1 MLLARSLKHYWRSH
15 LAVFLGVV
23 VTTMVLVGSLLVG
36 DVVRLS
42 LRRLAERR
50 LGRTELAVAGAGR
63 LYREALA
70 GRLQSQLADDGA
82 QPVVAP
88 VMQLKAVVALP
99 GDPSRSANVNLFGV
113 TPAFWQLGAEPASV
127 PEDGLALSERTAA
140 ALGLDAASG
149 EEVVLRVQKP
159 SWLGGDVLMSSDAR
173 SDTMINLSLEV
184 AAVVGDRQMG
194 IFSLAANQVAPL
206 NVYVPLSLLQAQG
219 DELAERC
226 NMFLLAGA
234 ADELAAERV
243 DAALAKVWQLEDVG
257 LELIAL
263 EDRGVELR
271 SKRIFLSE
279 QAVVEPLADRAHPVF
294 TYFVIALGAGE
305 REAVYSM
312 VSAVEPQLFAESD
325 GPAVPAD
332 WSPDE
337 ALINQWTADELGVG
351 VGDTI
356 SIAYWTMG
364 EMRTYVEHEQEFTVA
379 AVLPIEDLAADR
391 DLMPDFPG
399 ITGSASCR
407 EFDAPVPI
415 DFDRIEDSDNAYWME
430 YRGTPKGFI
439 RLERGRELWRN
450 RYGATTQLRFVEEGD
465 TLASVRA
472 ELRRTLAPRD
482 LGLFALDVRERAL
495 GSVSK
500 SVDLGEYFLGM
511 SSFLIGAALL
521 LTVLLFAFA
530 MEQRRREFGLLLA
543 LGFTHKRTRRQFL
556 KEAML
561 VAAGGVVLGTG
572 LGIGYTWLL
581 TDWISSGVWQA
592 AVGGV
597 QLEFAITPTRV
608 LLGAIGVWLLAVLVL
623 DRSLRRLA
631 GQQAVALL
639 RGRAGAGAVHRH
651 APGWVL
657 HLGWILVV
665 AGLALGLIGEPDPA
679 AAMRFFGSGAALL
692 VGGICLAIWWLR
704 RLGERR
710 PERQR
715 GLAGLSLANAARR
728 PGRSLTVVAVLASA
742 AFLTLAVG
750 AMYRD
755 ASFNRWERRSG
766 TGGFAFMGS
775 TSLPVLHDLDSAE
788 GRKEYGITAARF
800 ARWARSSERFDVDF
814 ADRDPFAGLGF
825 VQMRSTE
832 GDDASCLNLNRSQQP
847 RLWGVDSAEL
857 AERGAFSFGAVID
870 GGSTDPQRAWRLLQ
884 QRRTVTVER
893 GGETVEVPAV
903 PAIAESN
910 AATYAMGIGIGD
922 TIIYTDEA
930 GFELVVVL
938 VGTVTNAMLQGG
950 LLIEEDLFVDHFPSR
965 SGYTTFLV
973 DYGHHGGDELAAVQA
988 YFERRLQDVGLEL
1001 ESAAERLEQLYAMQN
1016 VYLGIFQILGALGLL
1031 LGSMGLGVIL
1041 MRNVVERQQEFALMR
1056 AVGFRERRLSWMLI
1070 LEHSGLLLAGL
1081 CIGLVSAVVAILPI
1095 VLAPGR
1101 PMAVDIIGLLLA
1113 VVLAVGLLAI
1123 VFAGRWAMSR
1133 RLIQGLRAE

>member
-1 MLLARSLKHYWRSH
+1 
-15 LAVFLGVV
+15 
-23 VTTMVLVGSLLVG
+23 
-36 DVVRLS
+36 
-42 LRRLAERR
+42 
-50 LGRTELAVAGAGR
+50 
-63 LYREALA
+63 
-70 GRLQSQLADDGA
+70 
-82 QPVVAP
+82 
-88 VMQLKAVVALP
+88 
-99 GDPSRSANVNLFGV
+99 
-113 TPAFWQLGAEPASV
+113 
-127 PEDGLALSERTAA
+127 
-140 ALGLDAASG
+140 
-149 EEVVLRVQKP
+149 
-159 SWLGGDVLMSSDAR
+159 
-173 SDTMINLSLEV
+173 
-184 AAVVGDRQMG
+184 
-194 IFSLAANQVAPL
+194 
-206 NVYVPLSLLQAQG
+206 
-219 DELAERC
+219 
-226 NMFLLAGA
+226 
-234 ADELAAERV
+234 
-243 DAALAKVWQLEDVG
+243 
-257 LELIAL
+257 
-263 EDRGVELR
+263 
-271 SKRIFLSE
+271 
-279 QAVVEPLADRAHPVF
+279 
-294 TYFVIALGAGE
+294 
-305 REAVYSM
+305 
-312 VSAVEPQLFAESD
+312 
-325 GPAVPAD
+325 
-332 WSPDE
+332 
-337 ALINQWTADELGVG
+337 
-351 VGDTI
+351 
-356 SIAYWTMG
+356 
-364 EMRTYVEHEQEFTVA
+364 VEHEQAFTVA
-379 AVLPIEDLAADR
+379 AVLPMEDLAADP

-415 DFDRIEDSDNAYWME
+415 DFDRIDDSDNVYWME
-430 YRGTPKGFI
+430 HRGTPKGFL
-439 RLERGRELWRN
+439 RLERGRELWSN
-450 RYGATTQLRFVEEGD
+450 RYGATTQLRFLDADD
-465 TLASVRA
+465 TLASVRE
-472 ELRRTLAPRD
+472 ELRRTLTPRD
-482 LGLFALDVRERAL
+482 LGLFALDVRDRSL
-495 GSVSK
+495 GSVNK

-543 LGFTHKRTRRQFL
+543 LGFTQTRTRRQFL

-561 VAAGGVVLGTG
+561 VAAGGAVLGTG

-608 LLGAIGVWLLAVLVL
+608 LLGALGVWVLAVLVL

-631 GQQAVALL
+631 RQQAVTLL
-639 RGRAGAGAVHRH
+639 RGRAGAGAVHRR
-651 APGWVL
+651 APAWVL
-657 HLGWILVV
+657 HLGWILALV
-665 AGLALGLIGEPDPA
+665 GLALALIGEPDPA

-715 GLAGLSLANAARR
+715 GLGGLSLANAARR

-766 TGGFAFMGS
+766 TGGFAFMGHS
-775 TSLPVLHDLDSAE
+775 SLPVLHDLDSEE
-788 GRKEYGITAARF
+788 GRKEYGITASRF
-800 ARWARSSERFDVDF
+800 ERWARSREQFDVEF
-814 ADRDPFAGLGF
+814 AENEDPFAGLGF
-825 VQMRSTE
+825 VQIRSTE

-847 RLWGVDSAEL
+847 RLWGVDSTEL

-870 GGSTDPQRAWRLLQ
+870 DSATEPQRAWRLLQ
-884 QRRTVTVER
+884 QRRTVSVER
-893 GGETVEVPAV
+893 GGKTVQVQAV

-922 TIIYTDEA
+922 TITYTDEA
-930 GFELVVVL
+930 GYELVVVL

-973 DYGHHGGDELAAVQA
+973 DYGHHGSDELAALAA

-1001 ESAAERLEQLYAMQN
+1001 NSAAERLEQLYAMQN

-1056 AVGFRERRLSWMLI
+1056 AVGFRARRLSWMLI

-1101 PMAVDIIGLLLA
+1101 PMAVDTIGLLLA
-1113 VVLAVGLLAI
+1113 VVLAVGLLTI
-1123 VFAGRWAMSR
+1123 VLAGRWAMSR
-1133 RLIQGLRAE
+1133 RLVQGLRAE